1 MTLNIMPL
9 SVTAFNKI
17 TFSKRIYS
25 ITIFRIKTLSIY
37 KLTNGSNK
45 PECLTLTSIYSL
57 L

>member
-1 MTLNIMPL
+1 MTLNIMTL
-9 SVTAFNKI
+9 SVTAFNII